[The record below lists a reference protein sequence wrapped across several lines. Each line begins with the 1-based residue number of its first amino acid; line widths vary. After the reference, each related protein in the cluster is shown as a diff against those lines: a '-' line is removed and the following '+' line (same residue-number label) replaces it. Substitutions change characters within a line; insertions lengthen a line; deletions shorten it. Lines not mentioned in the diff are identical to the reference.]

1 MQHHKLPISINPTRL
16 AEKEATLAGVLSL
29 ANMPRLKD
37 LLADTTGEAA
47 VTMHFGYDESHT
59 AYIHLTVNVSL
70 LLICQRCMENFSY
83 PMTIDVLL
91 NPIIESEKTPNT
103 QEHPKRAA
111 KLPRQSQNQAY
122 EPLMMESET
131 VILQDIVEDE
141 ILLNLPLI
149 PKHTQD
155 VCPVVLS
162 ASKESE
168 TENPFKVYFSK
179 THFRDKI

>member
-1 MQHHKLPISINPTRL
+1 MQHQKLPISINPTRL

-37 LLADTTGEAA
+37 LLAETTGEAA

-59 AYIHLTVNVSL
+59 AYIHLTVNVTL

-91 NPIIESEKTPNT
+91 NPIIETEKMPKK
-103 QEHPKRAA
+103 QEHAKPAT
-111 KLPRQSQNQAY
+111 KLPLQSQNQAY
-122 EPLMMESET
+122 EPLIMESET
-131 VILQDIVEDE
+131 IILQDIVEDE
-141 ILLNLPLI
+141 IVLNLPLI
-149 PKHTQD
+149 AKHTQD
-155 VCPVVLS
+155 ACPVVLS

-168 TENPFKVYFSK
+168 TENVFKIYFSK
-179 THFRDKI
+179 TQFRDKI